1 MNKLLKPD
9 PYYNDNL
16 ATLGDRL
23 FAAREKNGL
32 SQNVLAK
39 KLGIRVKTLI
49 SWENDTLEPNANK
62 IQMISGFLNVSIVW
76 LISGLGSGVNNEIFE
91 NEKKL
96 TKNNMEI
103 LLEIQSIRLEQQKL
117 FNRLSKLEKLF
128 RNNILN

>member
-23 FAAREKNGL
+23 FAARERNGL

-117 FNRLSKLEKLF
+117 FNRLSKLEKLL

>member
-23 FAAREKNGL
+23 FAARERNGL